1 METVEAFRRL
11 ARSSPW
17 LWRTMRLTHDD
28 GEGRPVR
35 AWIRRPDSLR
45 VETLNGAVLDARPG
59 DPRPAGHAVFSV
71 GIDGPLPESYTEA
84 DVVTDP
90 SLSPTTE
97 SLRDAAEAALTEPD
111 GGSDEVRWWTDPD
124 APRPARDADGLV
136 IDPIGWQ
143 DSVTVDDAMWTN
155 YRWVA
160 MLNPRELAD
169 GVEGAP
175 AVAVDQLSAG
185 IRAGRPTLFATV
197 RPLTGYDPRCGCCP
211 LLPSLESQVADGVT
225 NPRGPFA
232 DAHRVAVDL
241 ATGVCVAAHE
251 VGGPRDGAGFEVH
264 IEAVD
269 EEYGDDLFTPTVES
283 RLRGLFD
290 PLGSLLP
297 GRPPQ
302 TDREPSAD

>member
-17 LWRTMRLTHDD
+17 LWRTMRITHED
-28 GEGRPVR
+28 GEGPPVR

-45 VETLNGAVLDARPG
+45 VETLGGEVLEARPG
-59 DPRPAGHAVFSV
+59 DSAPAGSAVLMV
-71 GIDGPLPESYTEA
+71 GAQGSMPESYTDA
-84 DVVTDP
+84 T
-90 SLSPTTE
+90 
-97 SLRDAAEAALTEPD
+97 LRDAAETALTDPD
-111 GGSDEVRWWTDPD
+111 HPGTGVRWWTDPLVE
-124 APRPARDADGLV
+124 PPARDADGLV

-143 DSVTVDDAMWTN
+143 DSVAVDDAMWTN

-169 GVEGAP
+169 GVDGSP

-185 IRAGRPTLFATV
+185 IRDGRPTLFATV

-211 LLPSLESQVADGVT
+211 LLPSLQSQVADGVV
-225 NPRGPFA
+225 NSRGPFA

-251 VGGPRDGAGFEVH
+251 IGGPRDGAGFEVH

-269 EEYGDDLFTPTVES
+269 EEYGDDLFAPTVQS

-290 PLGSLLP
+290 PLGSLVQGRQP
-297 GRPPQ
+297 G
-302 TDREPSAD
+302 TDPESAG